1 MRFDTYAVVARW
13 CIVAASTMDKSV
25 RTHIQELENRIH
37 LLGDHLMEEHKT
49 QTERNRLESELRVA
63 QAALEHY
70 RKALEFER
78 KLQAP

>member
-1 MRFDTYAVVARW
+1 
-13 CIVAASTMDKSV
+13 
-25 RTHIQELENRIH
+25 
-37 LLGDHLMEEHKT
+37 MEEHKT

-63 QAALEHY
+63 QEALEHY